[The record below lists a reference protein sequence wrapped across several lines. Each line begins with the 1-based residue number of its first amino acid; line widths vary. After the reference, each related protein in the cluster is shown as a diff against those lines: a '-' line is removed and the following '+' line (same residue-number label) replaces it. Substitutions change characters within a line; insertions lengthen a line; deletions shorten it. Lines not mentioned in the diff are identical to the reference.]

1 MWAKNDGKLT
11 LESNFGQLITGFTHL
26 RAVFNFNQRQNAEGK
41 NSRDISEQIG
51 FGLAVLTWDILGL
64 KYDFTRNKYLYNFY
78 IIFQVESYLVVT
90 NSLNLDQF

>member
-11 LESNFGQLITGFTHL
+11 LESNFGQLITGFIHL

-51 FGLAVLTWDILGL
+51 FGLAVLT
-64 KYDFTRNKYLYNFY
+64 
-78 IIFQVESYLVVT
+78 
-90 NSLNLDQF
+90 